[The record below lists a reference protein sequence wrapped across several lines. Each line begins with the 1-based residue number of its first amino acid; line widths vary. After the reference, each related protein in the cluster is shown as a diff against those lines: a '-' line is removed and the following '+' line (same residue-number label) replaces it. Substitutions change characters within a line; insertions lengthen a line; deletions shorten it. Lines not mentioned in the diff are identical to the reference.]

1 MHKFTAPLFSIIFF
15 AFGANALELEPSD
28 NSKLSKACVAA
39 VESTGTLESILREN
53 NVRVSNTNEVLCNNT
68 PITEFARTYKK
79 QDISHTNVNA
89 VFKNAD
95 TSTESQLCIAA
106 ATSNEEFSRA
116 KRRFLA
122 KVSPKQVTC
131 NGMALVK
138 FAKQYNRAFNG

>member
-1 MHKFTAPLFSIIFF
+1 MYKFIAPLFSIVFF
-15 AFGANALELEPSD
+15 ASGASALELEPSD
-28 NSKLSKACVAA
+28 NSELSRVCVAA
-39 VESTGTLESILREN
+39 VESAGTLESILREN
-53 NVRVSNTNEVLCNNT
+53 NVRVSNANEVLCNNT

-89 VFKNAD
+89 IFKNAD
-95 TSTESQLCIAA
+95 ASTESQLCIAA

-122 KVSPKQVTC
+122 KVSPKHVAC